1 MPCLGR
7 SQGSPLQI
15 LLRRTP
21 KLVRETLSLAYHQTP
36 EFGTCMHSKP
46 NKRQNQNAVIQRPAT
61 DSFAVKRAPLPEF
74 IQPQLATLVNSI
86 PQGDEWLHEIKFD
99 GYRILCRIENGRA
112 AFLTR
117 EAQDWTGRFK
127 ALAKVAEKL
136 RADRL
141 LLDGEVVA
149 LGPNGIDDFQLLQ
162 NCLKQNVSS
171 NLVYYVFDLLHLDGR
186 NIIYA

>member
-1 MPCLGR
+1 M
-7 SQGSPLQI
+7 
-15 LLRRTP
+15 
-21 KLVRETLSLAYHQTP
+21 
-36 EFGTCMHSKP
+36 
-46 NKRQNQNAVIQRPAT
+46 QRPAT

-117 EAQDWTGRFK
+117 EAQDWTVRFK
-127 ALAKVAEKL
+127 ALATIADEL
-136 RADRL
+136 RPHQL

-149 LGPNGIDDFQLLQ
+149 LDANGVNDFQLLQ
-162 NCLKQNVSS
+162 NCLKQNSSS

-186 NIIYA
+186 NLISAPLLARKEKLKKIIS